1 MDRIKRGDT
10 IDEIYSKFGQIYDG
24 INNAGKGEITF
35 PVSTVDIDEN
45 GMYFQDFTVTT
56 GDRLRPLFVL
66 NKDNDA
72 VEVDWKMITDG
83 WRVISGLPLT
93 GTVYFRVI

>member
-10 IDEIYSKFGQIYDG
+10 IDEIYSKLDQIYGG
-24 INNAGKGEITF
+24 ITGAGKAELIL
-35 PVSTVDIDEN
+35 PVSTVDIDED

-83 WRVISGLPLT
+83 WRLISGLPLT